1 VLAMNPEILVLDE
14 PTTFLD
20 PPARRDLLALLHGLE
35 QAKILITHDAS
46 FASALARRA
55 VFFEKGRITADGPV
69 AEVVE
74 RFLWESPAPGVSVAA
89 TR

>member
-1 VLAMNPEILVLDE
+1 MNPEILVLDE

-20 PPARRDLLALLHGLE
+20 PPARRDLLALLHDLD
-35 QAKILITHDAS
+35 QAKILITHDAT
-46 FASALARRA
+46 FARALARRA
-55 VFFEKGRITADGPV
+55 VFFERGKIAADGPI

-74 RFLWESPAPGVSVAA
+74 RFQWEPPASGTSAAA